1 MPELNIARYNASACS
16 LSGNIYVVGGRNDI
30 NREINSIEILSN
42 PTPTKDKASWKLIQP
57 SESILSPLVNSVVV
71 PLNANEI
78 AIMGGSHFHRGKYQD
93 LNDVII
99 YDTKTE
105 KCKKVVSSCPLRF
118 FSYENYAAQIS
129 PNKVVAIVE

>member
-16 LSGNIYVVGGRNDI
+16 LGGNIYVVGGRNDI

-42 PTPTKDKASWKLIQP
+42 PTPTKDKASWKLMQP

-99 YDTKTE
+99 YDTKK